1 MLGHVAE
8 AAILTCGYAGKP
20 ACTQVSQLFGTLINI
35 YNTLLGL
42 AAFIAIIMIIGSG
55 IGMLIYHY
63 FEHAEQV
70 LENSKLTFTRAITG
84 FIIIAAAYLIVNTL
98 LILLTDQANLNLT
111 DYIRQLVPGSL

>member
-1 MLGHVAE
+1 MLAPIAE
-8 AAILTCGYAGKP
+8 AAILTCGYAGQP
-20 ACTQVSQLFGTLINI
+20 ACTQVSQLIGTLVNI

-42 AAFIAIIMIIGSG
+42 AAFIAMIMIIGSG

-70 LENSKLTFTRAITG
+70 LENSKLTLTRAMTG

-98 LILLTDQANLNLT
+98 LLLLTGAKGLAQILNEL
-111 DYIRQLVPGSL
+111 IPFN